1 MPMKKEVIVAEHIS
15 KEVSL
20 GGKKKIKIL
29 NDISLTAS
37 DHEFLSIV
45 GPSGSGKSTLLQCL
59 SGLSNPSKGTVQIND
74 RDPYQLRPSQI
85 ARMRRQEI
93 GYIFQSYNLLPA
105 LPVFENIV
113 LPLRLSGKKVSRQAV
128 IDLLKRMKF
137 TPDLK
142 SFVANLSGGEQ
153 QKVAIARVLMT
164 QTKIIF
170 ADEPT
175 GAVDSASKEVIF
187 QLLRDL
193 ADAGAC
199 VVMVTHDIELAARTD
214 RTITLKDGAIK
225 KMFNQPRAQDLLLA
239 IEEG

>member
-1 MPMKKEVIVAEHIS
+1 
-15 KEVSL
+15 
-20 GGKKKIKIL
+20 
-29 NDISLTAS
+29 
-37 DHEFLSIV
+37 
-45 GPSGSGKSTLLQCL
+45 
-59 SGLSNPSKGTVQIND
+59 
-74 RDPYQLRPSQI
+74 
-85 ARMRRQEI
+85 
-93 GYIFQSYNLLPA
+93 
-105 LPVFENIV
+105 
-113 LPLRLSGKKVSRQAV
+113 
-128 IDLLKRMKF
+128 MKF

-225 KMFNQPRAQDLLLA
+225 KMFNQPHAQDLLLA